1 MSVEAA
7 DSQAISVC
15 EQRLHLF
22 LNYYEN
28 LIFGIS
34 IPSSNTVCKM
44 QQTNQKLI
52 NYLKFKNNIPMND
65 TVCDSE
71 ANKCGDKLLLFS
83 PFLFL

>member
-1 MSVEAA
+1 MSVVVA
-7 DSQAISVC
+7 DSQAISFC

-28 LIFGIS
+28 LNFGIS
-34 IPSSNTVCKM
+34 IPRSNTVCKM

-71 ANKCGDKLLLFS
+71 ANKCGNNLLFFFS
-83 PFLFL
+83 FF